1 MHVILGLLGTVVT
14 ILYLLSRL
22 SDMGINLGGL
32 NPFYWR
38 RRRAWAKKYQGDP
51 IYSVEDPM
59 HVAAILIVG
68 AAKLDGDL
76 TSEQKKAAIHAFRE
90 KFSLETK
97 GASDLLGS
105 AAHLLG
111 APQVV
116 VTQLDGVADRNRKR
130 FSSEQVESLLEMIV
144 DVAGAEGELSA
155 AQKDY
160 VDDIR
165 ARLLPEQQ
173 DSSSWN

>member
-1 MHVILGLLGTVVT
+1 MHVILGLLGTIVT

-68 AAKLDGDL
+68 VAKLDGDL
-76 TSEQKKAAIHAFRE
+76 TSEQKKAAIHAFRQ
-90 KFSLETK
+90 KFSMETK
-97 GASDLLGS
+97 DASDLLGS

-116 VTQLDGVADRNRKR
+116 ATQLDGVADRNREC
-130 FSSEQVESLLEMIV
+130 FSSEQVESLFEMMV

-155 AQKDY
+155 AQKDIIN
-160 VDDIR
+160 DIR
-165 ARLLPEQQ
+165 ARFSTE
-173 DSSSWN
+173 SSQSWT

>member
-1 MHVILGLLGTVVT
+1 MHIVIGVLSALVT
-14 ILYLLSRL
+14 IFYLLDRL
-22 SDMGINLGGL
+22 GIDIGGL

-76 TSEQKKAAIHAFRE
+76 TAESKKAAMQQFRS
-90 KFSLETK
+90 KFSLDTG
-97 GASDLLGS
+97 GASELLGS

-111 APQVV
+111 SPQILD
-116 VTQLDGVADRNRKR
+116 TQLNGLVDKNHKR
-130 FSSEQVESLLEMIV
+130 FTPEQAESMIEMV
-144 DVAGAEGELSA
+144 SDVAAADGPLSTR
-155 AQKDY
+155 QTEFIDSL
-160 VDDIR
+160 R
-165 ARLLPEQQ
+165 ARLIPPKDNQGT
-173 DSSSWN
+173 W